1 MKTPTKFVNQLSEK
15 QRQDLYQLMKTAT
28 EPVRRRAHAIL
39 LSARGYS
46 VDQSADIYEVDRDTV
61 SIWLN
66 NWEDQGGAGLQDQA
80 GCGRKPILDEQ
91 EQRAA
96 IKIVEQDP
104 RSSKHAL
111 SKIEAK
117 TGKKI
122 STDTRTNILKKGG
135 KSWKRLRRSSRPKR
149 NETEFRAAPRELAG
163 FRAQAAAGEIDLY
176 YFDGAGFTRSPCVP
190 YAWQTIGEARGNP
203 GGDQ

>member
-15 QRQDLYQLMKTAT
+15 QRQELSQLMKTGT

-46 VDQSADIYEVDRDTV
+46 VDQISDIYEVDRDTV
-61 SIWLN
+61 SLWLDY
-66 NWEDQGGAGLQDQA
+66 WADQGIVGLQDQA
-80 GCGRKPILDEQ
+80 GRGRKPILNEQ

-122 STDTRTNILKKGG
+122 SADTLKDILKKGG
-135 KSWKRLRRSSRPKR
+135 KTWKRLRRSSRGKR
-149 NETEFRAAPRELAG
+149 NETEFRAAQQELAG
-163 FRAQAAAGEIDLY
+163 FRAQAVTGEIDLY
-176 YFDGAGFTRSPCVP
+176 YFDGAGFTL
-190 YAWQTIGEARGNP
+190 
-203 GGDQ
+203 D